1 MSEKNNEMVLIISL
15 KRKPDGS
22 FTGKVEG
29 QGNDERRAREELF
42 TIPSIEI
49 AGKSEVLKKI
59 GDKVLNEALTNF
71 ARIFDV
77 GTSVKTNLE

>member
-1 MSEKNNEMVLIISL
+1 MAEKNNEMVLIISL